1 MKTTPL
7 GYSLASPSTDSPA
20 LPGVRRAAG
29 AAFPPQPLGG
39 RGESGWRGG
48 VNDTPNEVVRYK
60 TFSHCVYMECQ

>member
-20 LPGVRRAAG
+20 LPGVAAEKRR
-29 AAFPPQPLGG
+29 
-39 RGESGWRGG
+39 SGWRGG

-60 TFSHCVYMECQ
+60 TFTHCVYMECQ